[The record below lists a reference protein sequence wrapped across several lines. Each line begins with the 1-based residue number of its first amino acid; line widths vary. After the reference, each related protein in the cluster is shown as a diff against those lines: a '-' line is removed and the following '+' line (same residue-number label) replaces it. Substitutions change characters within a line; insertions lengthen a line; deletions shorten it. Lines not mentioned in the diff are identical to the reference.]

1 MGYARSHTVPA
12 DISGI
17 YHCYS
22 RCVRRAPTL
31 DSHILKSW

>member
-22 RCVRRAPTL
+22 RDPRVWTATF
-31 DSHILKSW
+31 